1 MKRREKKQNKFQI
14 RLLVS
19 LLFFTLCTVIVGTL
33 LWFYATYG
41 KTILQMQQD
50 AKRLVAVTTWDTFTK
65 RQTSIVYDCKGK
77 IIATIGGGD
86 EGYYIKYEQIPPHVI
101 DAMVVIED
109 KRFFAHTGID
119 FIANIRA
126 AIAWVQHEGQITQGA
141 STITQQ
147 LARTIFLSNER
158 TLERKIKEIFVA
170 SELEKKYSKQQILE
184 FYLNNIYF
192 GNGYYGIQAASLGYF
207 DESIEK
213 LTLSQIAY
221 ICAIPNNPTIYDPR
235 TNEQNTYQRR
245 NKILKQMYEDGRI
258 QSKAYK
264 AAVKQKIHLEERIQ
278 TSYNY
283 VESYVYDCAVKM
295 LLDTNRR
302 DIQVGGY
309 RIYTSIDLTKQE
321 RLQNYLD
328 DTLSFEQEKNEE
340 GVYEL
345 QGSAVCIEN
354 ETGNVVAIVGG
365 RSQMDSSYTLNR
377 AYQSY
382 RQPGSAIKPLI
393 VYGPYLEQGHSLDEL
408 CQDIKMPDGPRNANG
423 VYEGEITIRQ
433 AIVQSKNTVAWT
445 ILERLTPK
453 RGISY
458 LKEMNFLK
466 ITEQDDVLA
475 ASLGG
480 FTYGTNT
487 LEMAAG
493 YATLANDGYYI
504 EPNCILRITDAFG
517 NELYR
522 QQEKKVKKIYETYTT
537 DSLTDA
543 LKEVLWN
550 GTAKGLHIDIED
562 AAGKTGTSSN
572 QKDGWFV
579 GYTPYYTTS
588 VWVGY
593 DIPKT
598 LVGLTGSTYPGYIW
612 RDFMREVYNK

>member
-321 RLQNYLD
+321 RLQNNLD

-550 GTAKGLHIDIED
+550 GTAKGLYIDIED